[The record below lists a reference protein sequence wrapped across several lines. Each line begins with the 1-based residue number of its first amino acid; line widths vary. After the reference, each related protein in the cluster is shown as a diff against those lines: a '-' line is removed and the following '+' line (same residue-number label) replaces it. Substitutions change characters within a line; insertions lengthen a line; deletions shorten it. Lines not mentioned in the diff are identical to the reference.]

1 MIVFVSIGRC
11 IVRALMTVTVPV
23 AYVPIL
29 PMVSQ
34 QEIH

>member
-1 MIVFVSIGRC
+1 MIVFVSIGC